1 MTQRRLRR
9 LLSADERERVER
21 FHRRADRDRQAA
33 ARGWLRLVL
42 ARYAGRPASQLAF
55 GRAACG
61 KPYLEGDALG
71 WLRFNVSHSE
81 DVMRVVVADGSEVGV
96 DLERIRP
103 EFPITEVAAFALSV
117 SDRERIAVQPAARRA
132 AEFYAGWT
140 RLEARAK
147 AGGEGL
153 IEGIAERSD
162 RIFTVIDLEA
172 GEGFAAAVAVEGELD
187 RIRSF
192 SIGRSSRDRRPVTI
206 VP

>member
-42 ARYAGRPASQLAF
+42 ARYAGRPAAQLAF
-55 GRAACG
+55 GHAACG
-61 KPYLEGDALG
+61 KPYLDDDALG

-81 DVMRVVVADGSEVGV
+81 DLMLVVVADGREVGI

-103 EFPITEVAAFALSV
+103 AFPITEVAEFALSV
-117 SDRERIAVQPAARRA
+117 SDREQIARQPAARRS
-132 AEFYAGWT
+132 AEFYAAWT

-153 IEGIAERSD
+153 VEGLAEVSGRT
-162 RIFTVIDLEA
+162 FTVIDLDA
-172 GEGFAAAVAVEGELD
+172 GEGFAAAVAVEGDPVRLH
-187 RIRSF
+187 SF
-192 SIGRSSRDRRPVTI
+192 SIGRSSRDRRPVI
-206 VP
+206 SVP